1 MENNNYRFYVDAITG
16 DAEAKLKKINDLM
29 DEIESTNRKGKDN
42 FFHSTQKDM
51 DKNIQSMQELQ
62 KLIKEVQS
70 EMNNVKKGKIESGDL
85 WDASRLS
92 RDVQQLNKDLDKSRT
107 IFQKTADNRTNMSSL
122 NRSIIKDQQA
132 YSDEIG
138 ESTKRL
144 EKLTRL
150 RRDYGRL
157 ESRSKSRATAASS
170 AGNMT
175 YQQAQTF
182 KKEHR
187 QANNDI
193 PDMLKQ
199 NQEQRDALRTQ
210 LKKSYADLSNINKDT
225 TMNDHDRNNMASA
238 LKENI
243 KDIYAEIEAR
253 KKLDSQMKQTLG
265 SINQSA
271 ESMEGVRVSA
281 DRKSTKGI
289 LSSRAPSITMAA
301 LSSFI
306 AVGASLNQ
314 RGATANSAMREPSI
328 SIGQRTGN
336 YDFRSLKRE
345 LQSAGTDRSLG
356 YKGADMLD
364 FQNTVLSNTGFT
376 SREDL
381 TGSTEAMAK
390 GTRAVPVDRESLDSF
405 MAGAMQNGSISGA
418 DQIKSVQKGFLGA
431 IKQSGMEGRE
441 KDQLAALEA
450 LSNQSFSGRN
460 GSKEDLNNLMA
471 IQAMMASSGDRS
483 MQGSAGA
490 EALSGLDAGIKDV
503 ANNPQLSLLFG
514 RGTKYQG
521 AIGDYELRK
530 KLSKGVSHPDNLKQ
544 IMEQAEAYAG
554 GSGADER
561 AKISR
566 FMKITHAMGTEISID
581 KADAIYKATDGGK
594 NLTQE
599 NLNKASEI
607 AQQTGSEQYDKNAK
621 GYSDSK
627 EATANASEAVTESQ
641 ASRFNE
647 NPIND
652 TIKKVNSAL
661 GGLPMPLYALGAA
674 VIATTGAMLTS
685 MGMSIGSSVLQKAT
699 TSTFSAAGTAAGATG
714 ATAAAGSGGTV
725 GGAFKASGGFKN
737 FKGAFKA
744 GASSAKE
751 TVQLAGMYGKD
762 AFASGGVPGVV
773 KEGGKGVMNWAKN
786 LGSASKGATGG
797 ATAAAGGA
805 TAGAVKESAGLLG
818 KFSKGMGA
826 VGKVASKALVP
837 LAIGM
842 SIFNVAKAK
851 KGEKAKV
858 AGSEAGG
865 WGGAIAGGTIGT
877 AILPGVGTLI
887 GTGIGAFAG
896 SKAGSWL
903 GDKIGGAW
911 GSLTGKGKTAEASEM
926 SGAEKASIIEPLDKK
941 KGQGLVGAQ
950 KALSEENKAK
960 DKEEKDTSNKKI
972 LAEKKR
978 EANNMA
984 ESSNLSLYSK
994 LLDRAQAILVQA
1006 KAQNGIFGNGKGT
1019 GGSGGGT
1026 AGSGQLDYLGD
1037 GQKWSNE
1044 NITQHDL
1051 GKTVAG
1057 ITAEELDAWIDQV
1070 APEGSSMRGLGSTF
1084 LEAGKQSGLDPR
1096 YLVSH
1101 AALETGWGGGY
1112 SNGDPN
1118 KGNWFGIG
1126 ADDSNPDN
1134 AKKYGDGIIGG
1145 AKWIADNYYSQGQTT
1160 LDSMRNNGGEHQYAT
1175 DPEWDKKIAS
1185 IMKGSEKY
1193 TAGKSQNIETKATI
1207 NVNVNGRSGDVNKE
1221 VGKAVGQAAKASFS
1235 EQLNFF
1241 TKEMARL

>member
-1 MENNNYRFYVDAITG
+1 
-16 DAEAKLKKINDLM
+16 M

-132 YSDEIG
+132 YNDELDD
-138 ESTKRL
+138 STKRL

-193 PDMLKQ
+193 PDMLSR
-199 NQEQRDALRTQ
+199 NQEQRESLRSQ
-210 LKKSYADLSNINKDT
+210 LKKDYADLANLNKDT
-225 TMNDHDRNNMASA
+225 SMNDHDRNNMASA

-243 KDIYAEIEAR
+243 KNRYAEIEAL

-271 ESMEGVRVSA
+271 ESMDGVRVSA

-301 LSSFI
+301 LGSFM

-441 KDQLAALEA
+441 KDQLSALEA

-460 GSKEDLNNLMA
+460 GSNEDLNNLMA

-490 EALSGLDAGIKDV
+490 QALSGLDAGIKGAMDD
-503 ANNPQLSLLFG
+503 PTMKMLFG
-514 RGTKYQG
+514 GGTKYLGMSGRWEEREQLAKG
-521 AIGDYELRK
+521 IADPENLQTLFESSKTYSGGTEGGQKEAFTLLAK
-530 KLSKGVSHPDNLKQ
+530 KLNADLTPDEVN
-544 IMEQAEAYAG
+544 
-554 GSGADER
+554 
-561 AKISR
+561 
-566 FMKITHAMGTEISID
+566 AMF
-581 KADAIYKATDGGK
+581 KATNGGK
-594 NLTQE
+594 DLSQE
-599 NLNKASEI
+599 NLSKAREV

-652 TIKKVNSAL
+652 AIKKVNSAL

-685 MGMSIGSSVLQKAT
+685 MGMSLGSSVLQKAT
-699 TSTFSAAGTAAGATG
+699 TSTFSAGGAAAGATG
-714 ATAAAGSGGTV
+714 ATAAAGTGGTV

-762 AFASGGVPGVV
+762 AFASGGVPGVA

-851 KGEKAKV
+851 KGEKAEV

-865 WGGAIAGGTIGT
+865 WGGALAGGAAGT
-877 AILPGVGTLI
+877 AILPGI
-887 GTGIGAFAG
+887 GTVIGAGVGAFAG
-896 SKAGSWL
+896 SKAGGWL

-994 LLDRAQAILVQA
+994 LLDRAQAILIQA

-1037 GQKWSNE
+1037 GKKWSNE

-1057 ITAEELDAWIDQV
+1057 LTAEELDAWISQV

-1126 ADDSNPDN
+1126 AFDSDPDN
-1134 AKKYGDGIIGG
+1134 AKKYGDGVIGG

-1160 LDSMRNNGGEHQYAT
+1160 LDSMRNNGGNHEYAT
-1175 DPEWDKKIAS
+1175 DPDWDKKIAS

-1221 VGKAVGQAAKASFS
+1221 VGKAVGQATKASFS

>member
-460 GSKEDLNNLMA
+460 GSNEDLNNLMA

-490 EALSGLDAGIKDV
+490 QALSGLDAGIKGAMDD
-503 ANNPQLSLLFG
+503 PTMKMLFG
-514 RGTKYQG
+514 GGTKYLGMSGRWEEREQLAKG
-521 AIGDYELRK
+521 IPNPENLQTLFESSKMYSGGTEGGQKEAFTLLAK
-530 KLSKGVSHPDNLKQ
+530 KLNADLTPDEVN
-544 IMEQAEAYAG
+544 
-554 GSGADER
+554 
-561 AKISR
+561 
-566 FMKITHAMGTEISID
+566 AMF
-581 KADAIYKATDGGK
+581 KATNGGK
-594 NLTQE
+594 DLTQE
-599 NLNKASEI
+599 NLSKASEI

-652 TIKKVNSAL
+652 AIKKVNSAL

-762 AFASGGVPGVV
+762 AFASGGVTGVV

-786 LGSASKGATGG
+786 LGSASKGATG

-994 LLDRAQAILVQA
+994 LLDRAQAILIQA

-1126 ADDSNPDN
+1126 AVDSDPDN